1 MGEDTTAKLARS
13 LARYQALVVGGLCFI
28 VVLAI
33 TIMGVMLYLS
43 FSLGN
48 QSAKLE
54 GVAEETHDAL
64 CALYQK
70 EITAQRE
77 SLPYRNTGL
86 LDARGNVVIS
96 AELIQR
102 GIAQRKDTIEAL
114 KGSGLTCS

>member
-1 MGEDTTAKLARS
+1 MGEDTIAKLARS

-48 QSAKLE
+48 QSARLE
-54 GVAEETHDAL
+54 AVADETHNAL
-64 CALYQK
+64 CALYNK
-70 EITAQRE
+70 EIVAQRDA
-77 SLPYRNTGL
+77 LPYRKTGL
-86 LDARGNVVIS
+86 LDDRGNVVIS

-102 GIAQRKDTIEAL
+102 GIDQRKDTIDAL
-114 KGSGLTCS
+114 KGSGLTC